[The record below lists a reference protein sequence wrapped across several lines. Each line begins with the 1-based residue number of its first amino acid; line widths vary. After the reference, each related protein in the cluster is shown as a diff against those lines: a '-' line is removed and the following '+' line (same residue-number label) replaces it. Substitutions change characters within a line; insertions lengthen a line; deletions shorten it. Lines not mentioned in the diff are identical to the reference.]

1 VARAAS
7 IELAVNTLGSDW
19 WSDPKPPPEEIDR
32 PTPHSVWWTPRHG
45 WKSASCEIEA
55 ASGGQ
60 RGRRGPPQEVMPTLE
75 EEASLY
81 PEASEVIGELK
92 VEVLE
97 ARALRGDWLSK
108 ADAYALL
115 VFEGCAAKTN
125 IVQNH
130 DNPGWGAKSS
140 YRAFRF
146 PVTRSYSSLCVTLME
161 SDTHAHAGFIRHLD
175 SDDILGRVTVR
186 LGTLV
191 AKTEYDC
198 TMARCPLAQAH
209 APPHPPQ
216 LRRLTDVYTFVRVRS
231 WCRLVPTALARV

>member
-1 VARAAS
+1 MCHPMPMPMRMPMSTPMSMSMSMPMSMSMSMSRLPMCARG
-7 IELAVNTLGSDW
+7 LDHV
-19 WSDPKPPPEEIDR
+19 R
-32 PTPHSVWWTPRHG
+32 
-45 WKSASCEIEA
+45 
-55 ASGGQ
+55 
-60 RGRRGPPQEVMPTLE
+60 
-75 EEASLY
+75 SLH
-81 PEASEVIGELK
+81 
-92 VEVLE
+92 
-97 ARALRGDWLSK
+97 AR
-108 ADAYALL
+108 
-115 VFEGCAAKTN
+115 
-125 IVQNH
+125 Q
-130 DNPGWGAKSS
+130 
-140 YRAFRF
+140 AFRF